1 MTRGRMKIE
10 PALALVELD
19 SIAAGIEVG
28 DAMAKKAPIETLR
41 AGTVQPGKFLVLI
54 GGEVGDVEESLA
66 VGLAVGSV
74 CVVDHLLLPNVHPDV
89 VRAVGGGREVKP
101 GEALGIVETTT
112 VASAIHAADAG
123 IKGAEVTLLEVRLAD
138 GLGGKGLTLF
148 TGLVAEV
155 EASVEIGAARV
166 PPGLLVRQTIISQL
180 HAEMA
185 ENINAATRFGTRL
198 GWALVVEE

>member
-1 MTRGRMKIE
+1 MVMKLE

-54 GGEVGDVEESLA
+54 GGTVGDVEESLA
-66 VGLAVGSV
+66 AGLRLGGER
-74 CVVDHLLLPNVHPDV
+74 VVDCLMLPNVHPEV

-101 GEALGIVETTT
+101 GEALGIVETAT

-148 TGLVAEV
+148 TGLVHDV
-155 EASVEIGAARV
+155 EAGVEIGAGRV
-166 PPGLLVRQTIISQL
+166 PPSLLVRQTVISHL

-185 ENINAATRFGTRL
+185 GNINATTRFGSRL
-198 GWALVVEE
+198 GWTFGVEE